1 MDSDLVWPLLVRS
14 VTRGC
19 LVISA
24 ALGGLAW
31 WVLNQLV
38 VLKGLYFEPVQAI
51 GILAVV
57 VKYIEARGHIL
68 GEHRR
73 KGLEDA
79 GGLKVMVAPIK
90 KWLTESWGGKGSTG
104 SSAS

>member
-1 MDSDLVWPLLVRS
+1 
-14 VTRGC
+14 
-19 LVISA
+19 
-24 ALGGLAW
+24 
-31 WVLNQLV
+31 
-38 VLKGLYFEPVQAI
+38 VQAI

-68 GEHRR
+68 GEHLR

-79 GGLKVMVAPIK
+79 GGLKAMAAPIK
-90 KWLTESWGGKGSTG
+90 KWLDESWGGKGSTG